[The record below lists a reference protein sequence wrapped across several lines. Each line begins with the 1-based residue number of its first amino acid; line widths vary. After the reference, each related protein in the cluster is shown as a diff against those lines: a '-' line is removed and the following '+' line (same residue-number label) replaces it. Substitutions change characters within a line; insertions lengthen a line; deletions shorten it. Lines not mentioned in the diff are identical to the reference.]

1 MFSGATGFGMH
12 TAMSK
17 NGTMVTYKGYRNSL
31 YESGLPFAQGN
42 NMGIFDFGHNRCCHN
57 HSCSYDSG
65 LEKALGWGLL
75 GGAGLGLVIAFAKPI
90 GKALS
95 AAGKGIASAAKWC
108 WNGITKAASWCWN
121 GIKSLFSKKSSK
133 TEEAANAE
141 KTVKSEEAAKAQKDK
156 ANEAANVEAAE

>member
-108 WNGITKAASWCWN
+108 WNGI
-121 GIKSLFSKKSSK
+121 KSLFSKKSSK

-141 KTVKSEEAAKAQKDK
+141 KTVKAEEAAKAQKDK